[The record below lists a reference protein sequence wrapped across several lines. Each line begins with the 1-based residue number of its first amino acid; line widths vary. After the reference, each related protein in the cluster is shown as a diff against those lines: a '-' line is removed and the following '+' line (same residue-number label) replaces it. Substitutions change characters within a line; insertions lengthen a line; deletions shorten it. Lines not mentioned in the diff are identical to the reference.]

1 MQQQRAKL
9 PMAGL
14 RQQIAEALA
23 GSDAVVISGETGSGK
38 TTQVLLGA
46 RALNLDLL
54 LWYGCLLSYVQLSVR
69 FCIQVM
75 LLHIQRI
82 ALFGR

>member
-38 TTQVLLGA
+38 TTQVRRGSCCVVSVV
-46 RALNLDLL
+46 
-54 LWYGCLLSYVQLSVR
+54 LWQCLVSHGSVAY
-69 FCIQVM
+69 M
-75 LLHIQRI
+75 DDS
-82 ALFGR
+82 

>member
-38 TTQVLLGA
+38 TTQVKRGFCLHEA
-46 RALNLDLL
+46 R
-54 LWYGCLLSYVQLSVR
+54 Y
-69 FCIQVM
+69 
-75 LLHIQRI
+75 
-82 ALFGR
+82 